1 MIRRPPRS
9 TRTDTLFPYTTLF
22 RSYRDGSA
30 RTSLPPPSAIAAAT
44 QGAPLPMRNQS
55 LPNASLLN
63 TGLYGL
69 TVLIW
74 GTTWIALTYQVGL
87 FAPEL
92 SVPYRFAIAAAV
104 VFLWAL
110 LARHPL
116 RFPWLTHRLLLAMGL
131 SSDEHPSEPQC
142 TMGNS

>member
-1 MIRRPPRS
+1 
-9 TRTDTLFPYTTLF
+9 
-22 RSYRDGSA
+22 
-30 RTSLPPPSAIAAAT
+30 
-44 QGAPLPMRNQS
+44 MRNQS

-87 FAPEL
+87 VAPEL
-92 SVPYRFAIAAAV
+92 SVAYRFAIAAAV
-104 VFLWAL
+104 VFLWDL

-116 RFPWLTHRLLLAMGL
+116 RLPWPPPRPQHATGPSIGRASCRERVLASVYTQGLTV
-131 SSDEHPSEPQC
+131 S
-142 TMGNS
+142 

>member
-1 MIRRPPRS
+1 
-9 TRTDTLFPYTTLF
+9 
-22 RSYRDGSA
+22 
-30 RTSLPPPSAIAAAT
+30 
-44 QGAPLPMRNQS
+44 MRNQS

-87 FAPEL
+87 VAPEL
-92 SVPYRFAIAAAV
+92 SVAYRFAIAAAV

-116 RFPWLTHRLLLAMGL
+116 RFPWGTHRLLLAMGL
-131 SSDEHPSEPQC
+131 CMFSFNFYFFYLAAAYLTSGLLAVVFSMTIGSEEHTSELQSLMRISYAVFC
-142 TMGNS
+142 LKKKQNTYIKHNL